1 MTGFSVA
8 KRRWAFVSWGVST
21 LLLLSTAIF
30 RDYAVIFVAIAVV
43 LSATALW
50 LFVSSEKSNES

>member
-1 MTGFSVA
+1 MTGCAVA

-21 LLLLSTAIF
+21 LLLLSTTIF
-30 RDYAVIFVAIAVV
+30 RDYAVICFAISVV

-50 LFVSSEKSNES
+50 LFVSSEKSNEN

>member
-1 MTGFSVA
+1 MTGCAVA
-8 KRRWAFVSWGVST
+8 KRRWAFVSWGVAT
-21 LLLLSTAIF
+21 LLLLSTTIF
-30 RDYAVIFVAIAVV
+30 RDYAVICVAIAVV

>member
-1 MTGFSVA
+1 MTGCAVA
-8 KRRWAFVSWGVST
+8 KRRWAFVSWGAAT
-21 LLLLSTAIF
+21 LLLLSTTIF
-30 RDYAVIFVAIAVV
+30 RDYAVICAAIAVV

>member
-1 MTGFSVA
+1 MTGCAVA

-21 LLLLSTAIF
+21 LLLLSTTIF
-30 RDYAVIFVAIAVV
+30 RHYAVICVAIAVV

>member
-1 MTGFSVA
+1 MTGCAVA

-21 LLLLSTAIF
+21 LLLLSTTIF
-30 RDYAVIFVAIAVV
+30 RDYAVICVAISVV

-50 LFVSSEKSNES
+50 LFVSSEKSNEN